1 MDDTKEAGTSEVQTP
16 EIDPKA
22 LMEQLETLK
31 KVQAGSDKAYSEAA
45 RKATALEAEL
55 EKMRKEKMSEKEKA
69 EYELKQKEIQLE
81 QKSREVAE
89 ATLRFSKMQVLG
101 EKKVPLEFA
110 EYIGG
115 ANEDEIRA
123 NADTFLKRFNE
134 AVGKGVTE
142 KLAGTTKP
150 VVGNEPAKQE
160 NLSGI
165 SFKEMERLARDGKL

>member
-1 MDDTKEAGTSEVQTP
+1 MAEELKLESVSMGTEQV
-16 EIDPKA
+16 DVKA
-22 LMEQLETLK
+22 LTEQLDHIK
-31 KVQAGSDKAYSEAA
+31 QAQAGSDKAYQEAA
-45 RKATALEAEL
+45 RKAMALEAEL

-69 EYELKQKEIQLE
+69 EYEIKQKEIQLE

-115 ANEDEIRA
+115 ANEDEIRV

-150 VVGNEPAKQE
+150 EAGNESTKQVDV
-160 NLSGI
+160 STM
-165 SFKEMERLARDGKL
+165 SFKDMDRLAREGKL

>member
-1 MDDTKEAGTSEVQTP
+1 MDATNEAVTTEVQTP
-16 EIDPKA
+16 EIDAKA

-69 EYELKQKEIQLE
+69 EYEIKQKEIQLE

-89 ATLRFSKMQVLG
+89 ATLRFSKMQVLSD
-101 EKKVPLEFA
+101 KKVPLEFA

-134 AVGKGVTE
+134 AVGKGVQE

-150 VVGNEPAKQE
+150 VAGMEPAKQADYT
-160 NLSGI
+160 NLS
-165 SFKEMERLARDGKL
+165 FKDMDRLAREGKL